1 MSTPND
7 REAFIKSFE
16 ISRAKLYVWDRK
28 DEELNKLIWDDLET
42 MINNTIHNAL
52 TNRNY
57 EAYTFLTEL
66 KQSIFVK
73 HLEKIKKEVQI
84 GIEWEKS
91 QRK

>member
-1 MSTPND
+1 MSTSD
-7 REAFIKSFE
+7 EREALIKSFE
-16 ISRAKLYVWDRK
+16 IARQKLHIWYRK
-28 DEELNKLIWDDLET
+28 DEEINRLVWDDLEA